1 MPTFAAPLSRPPPSR
16 GDPLH
21 EAVES
26 LSAALPARA
35 DAAVL
40 VELLEDDLREGLD
53 ALGEVEAHFSEVIE
67 ALGAETPSP
76 FVLLSVADEQRVLQR
91 LDTLMNV
98 VTQVRR
104 RLSKA
109 SGLLRASPG
118 TSPAP
123 FGR

>member
-1 MPTFAAPLSRPPPSR
+1 MPTFVAALSSPSAAR
-16 GDPLH
+16 GDPLR

-26 LSAALPARA
+26 LSQALPARA

-53 ALGEVEAHFSEVIE
+53 ALGDVEAHFSEVID
-67 ALGAETPSP
+67 ALSADTPSA
-76 FVLLSVADEQRVLQR
+76 FALISVGDEQRVLQR
-91 LDTLMNV
+91 LDTLMGV

-109 SGLLRASPG
+109 AGLLRASPG
-118 TSPAP
+118 TSPAR

>member
-1 MPTFAAPLSRPPPSR
+1 MPTFAAALSRPSTSR
-16 GDPLH
+16 SDPLR
-21 EAVES
+21 EAVEG

-35 DAAVL
+35 DAEVL

-53 ALGEVEAHFSEVIE
+53 ALGDVEAHFSEVIE
-67 ALGAETPSP
+67 ALGAANPSP
-76 FVLLSVADEQRVLQR
+76 IALLSAADEQRVLQR
-91 LDTLMNV
+91 LDTLMGV

-109 SGLLRASPG
+109 SGMLRASPG
-118 TSPAP
+118 TSPVR